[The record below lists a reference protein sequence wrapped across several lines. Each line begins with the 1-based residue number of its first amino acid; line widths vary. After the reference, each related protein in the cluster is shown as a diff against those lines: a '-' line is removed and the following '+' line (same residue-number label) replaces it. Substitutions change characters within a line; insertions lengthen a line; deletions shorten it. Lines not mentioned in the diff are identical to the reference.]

1 MQTRLWRYDVFC
13 ATEACRA
20 PEDEIAMWASGG
32 PGDVHPVQH
41 YTKRK
46 LHAYKNEHGKT
57 FVDPEY
63 GGPFEVL
70 RANLLEACSVG
81 GR

>member
-41 YTKRK
+41 YTTRK
-46 LHAYKNEHGKT
+46 LHAHKHEHGKT

-63 GGPFEVL
+63 GGPFEVR
-70 RANLLEACSVG
+70 RADLLYVYAV
-81 GR
+81 